1 MTSRSAWRDP
11 NSRQLAVALAIALAL
26 ANGIWLLLDHS
37 VPSWDESHYLTVTLN
52 YQRSFEAGGPIEF
65 LHAVKGTDPSHGPLF
80 TLGLLPFTWI
90 FGSSNSSGLLLNLV
104 AAPFLYFCVG
114 EIAWEMFRRRQARVL
129 AMLLAAGTP
138 IIVGLSH
145 FVLQDFLLVTFAT
158 ASVLLLWKSEGFQR
172 RGMAIGMAVT
182 MGLGT
187 LTKVTFPIFMV
198 GPLAVIV
205 VQVLVG
211 LVSDRAD
218 LVGLRVD
225 RRRLA
230 WNLGLALVVFLIIVF
245 AWYGPNFSPTL
256 EYVRSTTGG
265 PLAVGAGPKHPFTFH
280 AITTFTLGV
289 INYNLSWVIL
299 LSAGFAIAL
308 CWERLRDLFRRP
320 LRTGPLWKLAFLL
333 AWAVIPYLSVA
344 LAHNQDVRL
353 MAPAFP
359 AVAVLGAGAIT
370 YIRWPRIR
378 YALAGATVLCLVY
391 LTVNHVVDV
400 TPSFFPEQVKVTAS
414 EYIAAQQLDTQPM
427 GYEQLPEND
436 YTTPIVEYMEELA
449 AKQPGGLTTIHTV
462 CDLQSEA
469 TTNTNTLNFLA
480 AVRGAPLEVFPIEV
494 GPGGQKELQE
504 HLADSCPIAL
514 YIKQPKVRASGPEGR
529 LTLVNEP
536 MAANH
541 MTPQIFA
548 IFDGPRRTFSLGPT
562 AGTGGSSG
570 YLSSASGTTATVLSQ
585 KPLPAPEG

>member
-1 MTSRSAWRDP
+1 MSSRSAWRDP
-11 NSRQLAVALAIALAL
+11 NSRQIAVALAIALAL

-37 VPSWDESHYLTVTLN
+37 VPSWDESHYLTVALN

-80 TLGLLPFTWI
+80 TLGLLPFIWI
-90 FGSSNSSGLLLNLV
+90 FGASNSSGLILDLI

-114 EIAWEMFRRRQARVL
+114 EIAWEMFRGWQARVL

-138 IIVGLSH
+138 IVVGLSH
-145 FVLQDFLLVTFAT
+145 YVLQDFLLVAFAT

-187 LTKVTFPIFMV
+187 LTKVTFPLFMI
-198 GPLAVIV
+198 GPLLV
-205 VQVLVG
+205 VAAQVGVG
-211 LVSDRAD
+211 LLSDRPELSA
-218 LVGLRVD
+218 LRID
-225 RRRLA
+225 RRKLV
-230 WNLGLALVVFLIIVF
+230 WNIGLALIVFLVIAF
-245 AWYGPNFSPTL
+245 AWYGPNFSQTV

-265 PLAVGAGPKHPFTFH
+265 PLAEGAGPKDPYTFN
-280 AITTFTLGV
+280 AVANFTLGV

-299 LSAGFAIAL
+299 LSGGIAVVL
-308 CWERLRDLFRRP
+308 CWDRLRDLFRRP
-320 LRTGPLWKLAFLL
+320 RRAGPIWKLSFLL

-370 YIRWPRIR
+370 RIRWPRVR
-378 YALAGATVLCLVY
+378 YALAGATVICLTY
-391 LTVNHVVDV
+391 LTVNHVTDI
-400 TPSFFPEQVKVTAS
+400 TPGFFPEQVKVSAS
-414 EYIAAQQLDTQPM
+414 GYIAAQQLDTQTM
-427 GYEQLPEND
+427 GYEQFPRDD
-436 YTTPIVEYMEELA
+436 YSTPVVKYVEKLA
-449 AKQPGGLTTIHTV
+449 AKEPGGLSVLHTV

-469 TTNTNTLNFLA
+469 TTNFNTLNFLA
-480 AVRGAPLEVFPIEV
+480 AARGAPLTFVQVER
-494 GPGGQKELQE
+494 GAGGQAELQE
-504 HLADSCPIAL
+504 DLAENCPIAI
-514 YIKQPKVRASGPEGR
+514 YIKQPQVRALGPESR
-529 LTLVNEP
+529 LALVNDP

-548 IFDGPRRTFSLGPT
+548 LFDGPQRTFPLAPPVGNKTEPGFLSGEPGT
-562 AGTGGSSG
+562 A
-570 YLSSASGTTATVLSQ
+570 ATVLSQ
-585 KPLPAPEG
+585 GTTPEG